1 MKKYLVYI
9 FGLIAILLLVYSYT
23 GLENEAREP
32 VVFIPDRPAP
42 KPAVF
47 PKWKDSM
54 TQTAQV
60 KIPFVGKDFVG
71 FKEALAF
78 NESGGRYDVV
88 NSLGFMGKY
97 QFGAGTLRQLR
108 INRKDF
114 LRNPRLQEEAF
125 RRYVLHNRKYL
136 EKEIQRFSG
145 KYIRGVKITESGI
158 LAAAHLAGAG
168 AVKRFLNSH
177 GRESASDAFGT
188 RIEDYLRRF
197 ADYDLSSLSRES
209 HETAQ

>member
-9 FGLIAILLLVYSYT
+9 FALTAGLILLYSYT
-23 GLENEAREP
+23 SLENEAREQ
-32 VVFIPDRPAP
+32 VVFIPERPEP
-42 KPAVF
+42 KLADF
-47 PKWKDSM
+47 PKWKDSVSP
-54 TQTAQV
+54 TGQV
-60 KIPFVGKDFVG
+60 KIPFVGKDFIG

-97 QFGAGTLRQLR
+97 QFGAGTLQQLR
-108 INRKDF
+108 INRKEF

-136 EKEIQRFSG
+136 EKEIRRFNG
-145 KYIRGVKITESGI
+145 KYIHGVKITESGI

-168 AVKRFLNSH
+168 AVKRFLYSH
-177 GRESASDAFGT
+177 GRESASDAYGT

-197 ADYDLSSLSRES
+197 ADYDLSSLTSNQR
-209 HETAQ
+209 